1 MASYTLFSTP
11 LITPCLRLLS
21 RFILRVS
28 GWKIEGEIPAELKRC
43 VIIGA
48 PHTTNWDLP
57 ISLMIAFSLNSQLN
71 WMGKASIFRFPFGG
85 IMRWLGGIP
94 VDREKTTNLVA
105 ATVEQLNTQP
115 ELRILIAP
123 EGTRAKTKGWKSGFY
138 YMADGAKV
146 PLVLAFVDYPN
157 KRGGIGKIMPTSGN
171 FEADMQTIMAFY
183 QPLMKNNHD
192 AA

>member
-105 ATVEQLNTQP
+105 ATVEQLSTQP

>member
-28 GWKIEGEIPAELKRC
+28 GWKVEGAIPAELKRC

-85 IMRWLGGIP
+85 IMRWMGGIP

-105 ATVEQLNTQP
+105 ATVEQLSTQP

-123 EGTRAKTKGWKSGFY
+123 EGTRAKTKDWKSGFY

-171 FEADMQTIMAFY
+171 FEADMQRIMAFY

>member
-28 GWKIEGEIPAELKRC
+28 GWKVEGAIPAELKRC

>member
-94 VDREKTTNLVA
+94 VDEKK
-105 ATVEQLNTQP
+105 P
-115 ELRILIAP
+115 RI
-123 EGTRAKTKGWKSGFY
+123 WS
-138 YMADGAKV
+138 
-146 PLVLAFVDYPN
+146 PL
-157 KRGGIGKIMPTSGN
+157 
-171 FEADMQTIMAFY
+171 
-183 QPLMKNNHD
+183 PLSS
-192 AA
+192 

>member
-28 GWKIEGEIPAELKRC
+28 GWKVEGEIPAELKRC

-105 ATVEQLNTQP
+105 ATVAQLNTQP

>member
-28 GWKIEGEIPAELKRC
+28 GWKVEGEIPAELKRC

-105 ATVEQLNTQP
+105 ATVAQLSTQP